1 MRGSELIFMKI
12 KTNILFLLLFVTTLT
27 LNAQVEF
34 IEVESFEQMKA
45 VQKKASDQMLMLYVD
60 VYATW
65 CGPCKMMDSEV
76 YTDQS
81 VADYMNAHYVSV
93 RMDGESDWG
102 RIYASEQQLEGYPS
116 MFIFSDDGERVSK
129 IVGFTPAEEL
139 IGSLKS
145 VNEGFSKVKS
155 YRASYRKGT
164 LEAEGFADYVTLV
177 REMGN
182 QEVAEGL
189 ASEYMEK
196 MMESKPKLSDND
208 IRVVAFHMDLDDTW
222 WDGFSSDTDRLRRVL
237 KEDYTLAM
245 VKIHNNTLVKP
256 VEEEGIDLV
265 SQMAND
271 LAPMVESESGSWDL
285 RSLPFIQYYYYTDRT
300 DELVAYVDKRFETD
314 RKDDHRWLYGAA
326 SQITD
331 MDQQYQTEVLLKKE
345 AEWYAV
351 CIELEEHFDY
361 YFYQGMV
368 FFFLQN
374 REKAKSSFLKAES
387 IASTREQQ
395 EMIAQVLGF
404 INNR

>member
-1 MRGSELIFMKI
+1 MKI

-164 LEAEGFADYVTLV
+164 L
-177 REMGN
+177 
-182 QEVAEGL
+182 
-189 ASEYMEK
+189 
-196 MMESKPKLSDND
+196 
-208 IRVVAFHMDLDDTW
+208 
-222 WDGFSSDTDRLRRVL
+222 
-237 KEDYTLAM
+237 
-245 VKIHNNTLVKP
+245 
-256 VEEEGIDLV
+256 
-265 SQMAND
+265 
-271 LAPMVESESGSWDL
+271 
-285 RSLPFIQYYYYTDRT
+285 
-300 DELVAYVDKRFETD
+300 
-314 RKDDHRWLYGAA
+314 
-326 SQITD
+326 
-331 MDQQYQTEVLLKKE
+331 
-345 AEWYAV
+345 
-351 CIELEEHFDY
+351 
-361 YFYQGMV
+361 
-368 FFFLQN
+368 
-374 REKAKSSFLKAES
+374 
-387 IASTREQQ
+387 
-395 EMIAQVLGF
+395 
-404 INNR
+404 